1 MWSIM
6 TYQKFNY
13 ETFAD
18 VQKQAEAVGVQFHY
32 SDSPA
37 MLAAQAR
44 VHHVSVPNRIVVQPM
59 EGCNAN
65 PDGSPGELTQR
76 RYLRFANSG
85 AGIIWAEAT
94 AVTPDCRSSNGQL
107 YLTEKNADAYARLL
121 DQIRESA
128 MRTHGF
134 APLIVSQLT
143 HSGRYVK
150 TNNTPTPVIAQHNA
164 WIEKEHPLPDSCVI
178 SDDRLKYYEEQF
190 GKGAALAKKVG
201 FDGVDIKCAHFY
213 LASELLSAYERSGEY
228 GGCFE
233 NRTRF
238 IRNCLRAAK
247 PAADQNFFLTSRI
260 NACDGFPYPWG
271 FGVEKDEGIREDYT
285 QVNALIGVLKQEAE
299 LPIVNITVG
308 NPYFNPYVNRPYDF
322 GPVEPQEH
330 PFVGVS
336 RMLEAAAAVKQ
347 AHPELLVVCSG
358 LSYMREFGGRI
369 AAAEIAAGRFDFA
382 GFGRLALAAPDFAD
396 KLLHDTLARREC
408 CVTCTNCSNLMRM
421 FRPAGCIV
429 HDRTLYKKP

>member
-1 MWSIM
+1 MS
-6 TYQKFNY
+6 
-13 ETFAD
+13 
-18 VQKQAEAVGVQFHY
+18 
-32 SDSPA
+32 
-37 MLAAQAR
+37 
-44 VHHVSVPNRIVVQPM
+44 
-59 EGCNAN
+59 
-65 PDGSPGELTQR
+65 
-76 RYLRFANSG
+76 
-85 AGIIWAEAT
+85 
-94 AVTPDCRSSNGQL
+94 
-107 YLTEKNADAYARLL
+107 
-121 DQIRESA
+121 
-128 MRTHGF
+128 
-134 APLIVSQLT
+134 
-143 HSGRYVK
+143 
-150 TNNTPTPVIAQHNA
+150 
-164 WIEKEHPLPDSCVI
+164 
-178 SDDRLKYYEEQF
+178 
-190 GKGAALAKKVG
+190 KGASRAPQE
-201 FDGVDIKCAHFY
+201 IKMLFAV
-213 LASELLSAYERSGEY
+213 L
-228 GGCFE
+228 
-233 NRTRF
+233 
-238 IRNCLRAAK
+238 